1 MTHEW
6 KPGDFAMV
14 EIGSIDLLDGIN
26 GSRRFSLKA
35 GKYDWDTVEVR
46 GQVLRPLP
54 TTDPITDLE
63 RAVVEAAINQME
75 AQPEHSTIPF
85 RTAVNALRA
94 RRPPKPID
102 PEKELFD
109 AHCAV
114 MMAFAKP
121 KTLPGVAQ
129 TRIAVMEM
137 WRVALESMRKS
148 SHDA

>member
-1 MTHEW
+1 MSEHEW
-6 KPGDFAMV
+6 KPGDRAMV
-14 EIGSIDLLDGIN
+14 IVDRIVSKGMVALKSKDGASTGVWIEA
-26 GSRRFSLKA
+26 LH
-35 GKYDWDTVEVR
+35 
-46 GQVLRPLP
+46 PLP
-54 TTDPITDLE
+54 MLDPITDLE

-85 RTAVNALRA
+85 RAAVNALRA

-109 AHCAV
+109 AHCVV

-129 TRIAVMEM
+129 TRIAALEM
-137 WRVALESMRKS
+137 WRVALESMRKVKS
-148 SHDA
+148 

>member
-1 MTHEW
+1 MSEHEW
-6 KPGDFAMV
+6 KPGDRAMV
-14 EIGSIDLLDGIN
+14 IIERRISSHILALKGKSGISSDLWDGA
-26 GSRRFSLKA
+26 L
-35 GKYDWDTVEVR
+35 Y
-46 GQVLRPLP
+46 PLP
-54 TTDPITDLE
+54 MLDPITDLE

-85 RTAVNALRA
+85 RAAVNALRA

-129 TRIAVMEM
+129 TRIAAMEM
-137 WRVALESMRKS
+137 WRVALESMRKVKS
-148 SHDA
+148 